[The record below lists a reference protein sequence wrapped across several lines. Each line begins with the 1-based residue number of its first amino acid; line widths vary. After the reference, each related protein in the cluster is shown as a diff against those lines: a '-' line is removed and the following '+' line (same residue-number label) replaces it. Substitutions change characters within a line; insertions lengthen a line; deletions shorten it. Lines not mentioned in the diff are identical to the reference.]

1 MDAARLTGFERVR
14 RFAGELE
21 LSRIPPEVRHFASLL
36 LLDTIGV
43 AAAARELEAARIC
56 RNFAV
61 ASFSAGPGAPSAR
74 MMFDGRSVSPA
85 GAVFAAAA
93 QIDNLDGHDGY
104 NPTKGHIGVVT
115 IPALLTFAQVA
126 PADRR
131 GGGDHGAGAGL

>member
-1 MDAARLTGFERVR
+1 M
-14 RFAGELE
+14 
-21 LSRIPPEVRHFASLL
+21 
-36 LLDTIGV
+36 

-104 NPTKGHIGVVT
+104 NPTKGHIGVVA
-115 IPALLTFAQVA
+115 IPALLDLR
-126 PADRR
+126 PGRPGDRR